1 MASGTYQALQAGNR
15 AVKMKHLLRRN
26 VNVSEKT
33 ATAKVR
39 NWRDTEIL
47 TKAVLK
53 EVF

>member
-26 VNVSEKT
+26 VNVSEKA

-39 NWRDTEIL
+39 NLRGTGTL
-47 TKAVLK
+47 VKMY
-53 EVF
+53 